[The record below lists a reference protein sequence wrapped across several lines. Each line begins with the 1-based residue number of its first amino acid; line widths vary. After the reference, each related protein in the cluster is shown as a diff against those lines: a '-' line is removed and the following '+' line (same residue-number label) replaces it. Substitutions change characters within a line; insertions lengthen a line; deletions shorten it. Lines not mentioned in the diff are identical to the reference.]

1 MKRIT
6 TQQDHRARIPVER
19 IQAWYSKVGA
29 HYVIGFNDGW
39 DGVAPRTALPRQMLL
54 ASVLRS
60 ARKVRPCGWRSN
72 TATRLS
78 KPLRQTT
85 PDSFLIRATPAP
97 RRWPLGTPRSRPHGS
112 TRVVAANDEER
123 ESRNSVSRGELAR
136 RR

>member
-60 ARKVRPCGWRSN
+60 VPNPTVRLR
-72 TATRLS
+72 TRE
-78 KPLRQTT
+78 
-85 PDSFLIRATPAP
+85 
-97 RRWPLGTPRSRPHGS
+97 GS
-112 TRVVAANDEER
+112 V
-123 ESRNSVSRGELAR
+123 
-136 RR
+136 